1 MSGYVGLYVGM
12 VEAVYPSG
20 TTMNSSNY
28 QYEYRVIISGDGM
41 ATIPVKCVKS
51 DAMGNLNDYDDATLL
66 VGTRVY
72 VMFPRGDMSMGVI
85 IGGVRQFSL
94 PTEPAKG
101 HHWQRRFNEIVQ
113 TCDKE
118 GAYTVRSI
126 DGPFVKIEKKK
137 VTISNI
143 TVVPGKD
150 TVKPDDT
157 EIVESIV
164 LDSVAKTMTVTAREL
179 KIVVKDPKDAKGNI
193 TLEVSGNATVNVKK
207 NATISV
213 GKDVSLDVKGG
224 AKATV
229 AKDLNATIQGTTT
242 IKSAKK
248 VLIDGADAIDV
259 KSAKKLTLKGSDI
272 DMNQAMSPITTEL
285 SHLMVIDL
293 ITNVPV
299 QGVKK
304 IKAG

>member
-1 MSGYVGLYVGM
+1 
-12 VEAVYPSG
+12 
-20 TTMNSSNY
+20 
-28 QYEYRVIISGDGM
+28 
-41 ATIPVKCVKS
+41 
-51 DAMGNLNDYDDATLL
+51 MGNLNDYEDATLL
-66 VGTRVY
+66 IGTKVY

-94 PTEPAKG
+94 PTDAAKG

-113 TCDKE
+113 SCDKQ

-143 TVVPGKD
+143 QVDPGRD
-150 TVKPDDT
+150 TVKSDDT

-164 LDSVAKTMTVTAREL
+164 LDSATKTLTITAREL
-179 KIVVKDPKDAKGNI
+179 KIQVKDPKDAKGNV
-193 TLEVSGNATVNVKK
+193 TLDVSGNVTVNVKK
-207 NATISV
+207 NANVTID
-213 GKDVSLDVKGG
+213 KDASITVNGM

-229 AKDLNATIQGTTT
+229 AKDLTATVQGTTA

-248 VLIDGADAIDV
+248 VTIDGADAIDI
-259 KSAKKLTLKGSDI
+259 KAAKKLTLKGSDI
-272 DMNQAMSPITTEL
+272 DMNLALSPITTEL
-285 SHLMVIDL
+285 SHMQVIDL